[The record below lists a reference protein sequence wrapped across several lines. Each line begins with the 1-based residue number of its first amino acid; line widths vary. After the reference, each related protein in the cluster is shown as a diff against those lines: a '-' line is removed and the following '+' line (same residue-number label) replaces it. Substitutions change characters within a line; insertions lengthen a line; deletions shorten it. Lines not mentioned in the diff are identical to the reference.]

1 MLMDPDPSS
10 GSNTAM
16 QAPGEAQFPLVPLPL
31 DSAMMPG
38 TVQNQHT
45 TKSLREPVL
54 IPGTGKKSTGMLRP
68 PKGRRAVVHAGVAL
82 VLMVILF
89 GALVAVLP
97 TGNGEANST
106 LAKIFNPSSNSTTS
120 KKNDTALI
128 AAEAA
133 TATAVTQDGFDAGN
147 QVYAG
152 VTTAPTTTTTTTIPA
167 ADQGS
172 LSRFFYGQCTY
183 WANMRYHQ
191 LTGHWVPW
199 LGNAGDWAYQAPAY
213 GWRTSSVPNPNG
225 PSIIVLAPYTQ
236 GAGSYGHV
244 AVVET
249 GVANPYNGVSTS
261 NWNWNGGWATTSWV
275 TFHPGPGVRFVWF
288 PG

>member
-1 MLMDPDPSS
+1 MLIDQDAFPDAAPI
-10 GSNTAM
+10 M
-16 QAPGEAQFPLVPLPL
+16 PAPGDAQSPLVPLPL
-31 DSAMMPG
+31 DATMMPT
-38 TVQNQHT
+38 TVQTQNT
-45 TKSLREPVL
+45 TKSLREPVF
-54 IPGTGKKSTGMLRP
+54 IPSTGKKSTGTLRP
-68 PKGRRAVVHAGVAL
+68 PQGRRTVVHVGVAL
-82 VLMVILF
+82 VLIVILF
-89 GALVAVLP
+89 GTLLAVLP
-97 TGNGEANST
+97 TGNGEASGK
-106 LAKIFNPSSNSTTS
+106 LAQLFNPSTNSTTS
-120 KKNDTALI
+120 RKNDTALI

-133 TATAVTQDGFDAGN
+133 TATAVTQDGYDAGN

-152 VTTAPTTTTTTTIPA
+152 VQTAAPANNIPA
-167 ADQGS
+167 EDQGS

-213 GWRTSSVPNPNG
+213 GWKTSPVPNPNG
-225 PSIIVLAPYTQ
+225 PSIIVLGPYTQ

-249 GVANPYNGVSTS
+249 GVSNPYNGVSTS

-275 TFHPGPGVRFVWF
+275 TFYPGPGVTFVWF